1 MNTKTINFKRI
12 FVWGLGMVIA
22 VLVLYPLISC
32 LVYPPEYVFR
42 ALTWGLES
50 VDDYL
55 KLPSRTLNASENIFY
70 FDQDLQVARVRS
82 QFEADPEIDD
92 LDAFLTNTGTQAFLI
107 IQGDRILYEK
117 YFNGMQRDSI
127 VTSFSVAKSF
137 TSSLIGIAIEEGY
150 IHSVNDSI
158 TIYLPEL
165 ADRDKRFSDITIRDL
180 LMMSSG
186 IHYSDDIP
194 LLNDDGT
201 KTYLYL
207 DLRQLALTHTHIAE
221 SPGAHFLYNNYHP
234 LLLGMILERATG
246 TSVTNYLEQKIWKPI
261 GMEFEG
267 TWSLDSKDSGFEK
280 MESGINA
287 RAIDFAKFGR
297 LFLHKGSWN
306 GVKVIPT
313 DWVSESTSED
323 KTVDRDEYYGDLEIR
338 EPLDGYYKY
347 MWWGLPRGEGEY
359 DFSAYGNLGQFIY
372 ISPKANLIIVRNG
385 ERSGLHYDEWLRI
398 FYQFAAGFDDGFVQE

>member
-1 MNTKTINFKRI
+1 MKTKTINLKRI
-12 FVWGLGMVIA
+12 FLWGLGMVIA

-70 FDQDLQVARVRS
+70 FDQDLHEARVRS
-82 QFEADPEIDD
+82 QFESDPEIDD
-92 LDAFLTNTGTQAFLI
+92 LDAFLTNTGTQAFLV

-117 YFNGMQRDSI
+117 YFNGTQRDSI

-306 GVKVIPT
+306 GVKLIPT
-313 DWVSESTSED
+313 DWVGESTGED

-359 DFSAYGNLGQFIY
+359 DFSALGNLGQFIY

-385 ERSGLHYDEWLRI
+385 ERSGLPYDEWLRI
-398 FYQFAAGFDDGFVQE
+398 FYQFATGIDEEFVRE